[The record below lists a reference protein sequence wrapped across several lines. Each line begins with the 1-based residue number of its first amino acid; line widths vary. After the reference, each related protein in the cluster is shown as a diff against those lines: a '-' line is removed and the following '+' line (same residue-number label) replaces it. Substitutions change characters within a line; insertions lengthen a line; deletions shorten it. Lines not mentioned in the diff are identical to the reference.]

1 MESGV
6 PFLFHRDGG
15 RGNNCSARSDT
26 NEHIP
31 WTCGRCSFGIWTD
44 RHILSLLGR
53 TVVRK
58 KIPVSARE
66 PAGVRTAEVTCPFGA
81 RNNQRRCHVASPQ
94 LSSGSEKEIPG
105 TSTARIRRRGPRH
118 AMVPFPS
125 RPPRDERRKRDGA
138 APSLFDVDGR
148 VRWDGVARHDGVI
161 QRPVPPCLACARQG
175 SRVWTLLRNTTWM
188 GHLRLAPASP
198 TWLFQPSGRS
208 SRQ

>member
-1 MESGV
+1 VEFSGLEPWMESGV

-148 VRWDGVARHDGVI
+148 AGCDGMGWHA
-161 QRPVPPCLACARQG
+161 
-175 SRVWTLLRNTTWM
+175 TT
-188 GHLRLAPASP
+188 GLS
-198 TWLFQPSGRS
+198 SGRF
-208 SRQ
+208 RRV